1 MGSMEKAVRSNAVVL
16 VWVVIMLTGFVT
28 KGVAQAGRAS
38 IVEKARYIL
47 IKNMKNEFKT
57 YHEII
62 LISEFPFNFKIR
74 RIQLKCKELNCLFI
88 DWSSIW
94 QK

>member
-1 MGSMEKAVRSNAVVL
+1 MDSMEKAVRSNAVVL
-16 VWVVIMLTGFVT
+16 VMVVIMLTGFVT

-38 IVEKARYIL
+38 IVEKARYI
-47 IKNMKNEFKT
+47 ITKNMKNELKT